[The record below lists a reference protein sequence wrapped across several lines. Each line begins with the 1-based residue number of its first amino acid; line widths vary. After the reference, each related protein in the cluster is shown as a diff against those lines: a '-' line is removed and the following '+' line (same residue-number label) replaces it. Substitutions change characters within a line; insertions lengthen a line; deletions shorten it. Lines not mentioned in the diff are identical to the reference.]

1 MTTTTAGPSR
11 LTAQQIYNL
20 VVADGRSELSRP
32 ATALA
37 FSGFAAG
44 LFMGL
49 SGLGVAGAMA
59 ALDGDGATFVATL
72 FYPLGFLVVVIGRA
86 QLFTENTLYPVVLVL
101 EDRRHVLLTL
111 RLWAVVFTGNVAG
124 ALVFAVLATFTGALQ
139 PGAVSALRQ
148 LGVSA
153 TEPALGHVFASA
165 IFGGWLVALMAWLV
179 AGTQRTIGQ
188 VAVIW
193 LTTLPVG
200 LLHLAHCIA
209 SSGYILVATFSGDV
223 SATSYLSWLGT
234 ATAGNIL
241 GGIGIVTLLN
251 YGQVRLGGRTAR
263 IETDPRDT
271 Q

>member
-1 MTTTTAGPSR
+1 MAGYPSR

-37 FSGFAAG
+37 FSGLASG

-49 SGLGVAGAMA
+49 SGLGVAGATA
-59 ALDGDGATFVATL
+59 ALDGHGPIFVALL

-111 RLWAVVFTGNVAG
+111 RLWAVVFAGNVLG
-124 ALVFAVLATFTGALQ
+124 SLVFAALATYTGALQ
-139 PGAVSALRQ
+139 PGAVSALRH

-179 AGTQRTIGQ
+179 AGTERTIGQ

-209 SSGYILVATFSGDV
+209 SSGYILVATFAGDV
-223 SATSYLSWLGT
+223 APATYLSWLGV
-234 ATAGNIL
+234 ATAGNIV

-251 YGQVRLGGRTAR
+251 YGQVRLGGPS
-263 IETDPRDT
+263 PRVDSESSST
-271 Q
+271 S